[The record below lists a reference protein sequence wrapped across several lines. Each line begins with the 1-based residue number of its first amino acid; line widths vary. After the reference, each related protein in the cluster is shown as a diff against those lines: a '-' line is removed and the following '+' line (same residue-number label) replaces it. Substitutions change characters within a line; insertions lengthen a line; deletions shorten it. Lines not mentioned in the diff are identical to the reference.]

1 MSKQNLST
9 LSDIPEEKTTSVSA
23 DSLEN
28 TSQGTAGR
36 DKPNNGLNVS
46 HSSNVEF
53 PSFNNI
59 LSSSHCDVASVSKS
73 ATLVGSL
80 ETHHHHH
87 KVSALF
93 ISEDAP
99 TAPHKP
105 HVVQRYLEI
114 TQDDETRICK
124 HNQSAEVAVSSPRS
138 KNTGVPESSP
148 ANTAKQEAKRD
159 QSRTKA
165 ERQSRIP
172 VAVRSLPVIARL
184 RQNIEKQTEGTK
196 EPEKD
201 PPKVKESDTTPQ
213 VAAKAPKAV
222 ERCRSHHIID
232 RPEKDFIQL
241 NKQGE
246 FRRTKTYHHLHLER
260 RHKEKAP
267 DSVTSKPSNSEVGEA
282 TAATPSDAPGSGER
296 QTAGSAAGPAG
307 PIRDS
312 EVSGQ
317 TPGARSSPRVSE
329 PRSPRAGSE
338 GSGGRRSSRIP
349 VRAGPST
356 SPRRRHQSHESPRDH
371 VSRHES
377 HVSRR
382 DFHTFGRGLEGSQ
395 LEFHESRLSYG
406 SSESELL
413 LVPKLHLQT
422 SQPSLIDVNDNRR
435 LLSEV
440 SAPSLLDHQFHR
452 LRRRSDLIILDDNLS
467 SLSLQLAGPR
477 KVYTP
482 PDRVPMPHRHVPYQ
496 PNLKP
501 YPRQY
506 VKLGKLGPD
515 PAAVKARQEKM
526 QKQQEYADQVAKKNR
541 TVVKPKSQQYS
552 KQQDDQKKSAHDKML
567 SYAKTVPKPKQKP
580 KPRAGLSPNA
590 SREVS
595 PMTKIRKL
603 LAESN
608 IASSPMPCDTRGTKS
623 NDVSPVRSSVS
634 SPPRLAPANSNAEAV
649 TSAKPPQAGR
659 PVTGRQPV
667 VNAPEPRPPPMS
679 LPTFEAPK
687 TSALPPKDNR
697 RRPRRSVGRSASVG
711 QARVANS
718 LSRLRTLTDQLV
730 TGTAAV
736 PAVDEV
742 PRLLRRDDSCPTLG
756 ASSDMDSEYSTDSL
770 IAPSRPTVVS
780 MGRSYGSTSP
790 RGRGLFP
797 PTRGAPG
804 CRRPM
809 SHCSRGVGPERPGA
823 ATQPVAEDFFFDTCG
838 GHGECACGD
847 QSCSPPLSPHR
858 RPVVT
863 RGTQSVVETP
873 LNETFVVHKNP
884 LVVDIG
890 MPVGAGRTRR
900 SSPRRRLGG
909 LSPDSLAGSPPQD
922 WRMGRPDEV
931 PSHASVLHMM
941 RERHLRDKRRVD
953 AIISG
958 SITRM

>member
-435 LLSEV
+435 LL
-440 SAPSLLDHQFHR
+440 
-452 LRRRSDLIILDDNLS
+452 
-467 SLSLQLAGPR
+467 AGPR

-515 PAAVKARQEKM
+515 PAAVKAR
-526 QKQQEYADQVAKKNR
+526 
-541 TVVKPKSQQYS
+541 
-552 KQQDDQKKSAHDKML
+552 
-567 SYAKTVPKPKQKP
+567 
-580 KPRAGLSPNA
+580 
-590 SREVS
+590 
-595 PMTKIRKL
+595 
-603 LAESN
+603 
-608 IASSPMPCDTRGTKS
+608 
-623 NDVSPVRSSVS
+623 
-634 SPPRLAPANSNAEAV
+634 
-649 TSAKPPQAGR
+649 
-659 PVTGRQPV
+659 
-667 VNAPEPRPPPMS
+667 
-679 LPTFEAPK
+679 
-687 TSALPPKDNR
+687 
-697 RRPRRSVGRSASVG
+697 
-711 QARVANS
+711 ARVANS